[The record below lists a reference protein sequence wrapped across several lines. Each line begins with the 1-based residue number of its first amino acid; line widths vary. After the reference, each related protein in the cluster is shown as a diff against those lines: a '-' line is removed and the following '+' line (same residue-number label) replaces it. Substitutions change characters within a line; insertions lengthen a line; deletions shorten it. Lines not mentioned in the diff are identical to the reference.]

1 VRPAPSPVGA
11 SRALHVV
18 LRVALAVAVIGAV
31 TAVLVASDAD
41 LAFAA
46 IVLLLVVVGAA
57 MLGFAPGV
65 IAAVLAAGALTYWFT
80 PPYHSFTI
88 DQADDVLALL
98 AFVAVS
104 AAVASAVAY
113 LNRLRRQA
121 ELGAREAR
129 LRVEFTNSLAGGVPI
144 EQVLQGLA
152 EGLVELFDLAACTI
166 VVGDATGAA
175 GRTADGIDAVAVTS
189 PPVGMRLHLLRPLWT
204 GERDTIDALAVA
216 LGTAL
221 ERARLDGE
229 SREQRVQAD
238 LVRARAAFLATVT
251 HDLRT
256 PLATIKT
263 ATGALL
269 MPDAQL
275 PPDARHDLA
284 SAAHHEVDRL
294 IRIVDKTLELSRIR
308 AGAVVTD
315 TVELTPAD
323 LVRLATE
330 RLSSA
335 VDVARVRLD
344 VDPEVPAVA
353 VDPLLMEH
361 ALRNLLENAL
371 LHDPTGGEVLVSA
384 RASADCV
391 EILVI
396 DHGPGIAEADRE
408 RVFEE
413 FVRLGAPTDGAG
425 TGLGLAVARGLT
437 EVHGGTVTCET
448 TPGGGATLVV
458 ALPRTDQPTHRNQE
472 RA

>member
-1 VRPAPSPVGA
+1 
-11 SRALHVV
+11 
-18 LRVALAVAVIGAV
+18 
-31 TAVLVASDAD
+31 VLVAGDAD
-41 LAFAA
+41 LTFAA
-46 IVLLLVVVGAA
+46 VVLLLVVVGASI
-57 MLGFAPGV
+57 LGFVPGV
-65 IAAVLAAGALTYWFT
+65 VAAVLASGALTYWFT

-88 DQADDVLALL
+88 DQADDVLALV

-104 AAVASAVAY
+104 AAVAATVAR

-129 LRVEFTNSLAGGVPI
+129 LRVAFTNSLAAGRPI
-144 EQVLQGLA
+144 PAVLQELA
-152 EGLVELFDLAACTI
+152 DGMVDLFDLAACR
-166 VVGDATGAA
+166 VSVDGAHGAVGDDDA
-175 GRTADGIDAVAVTS
+175 GIDTLAVAS
-189 PPVGMRLHLLRPLWT
+189 PPVALELSLLRPLWS
-204 GERDTIDALAVA
+204 GERETIDALAVA

-221 ERARLDGE
+221 ERARLDAE
-229 SREQRVQAD
+229 AREQHLRAD
-238 LVRARAAFLATVT
+238 VIRARAAFLATVT

-269 MPDAQL
+269 MPDGTLTAGE
-275 PPDARHDLA
+275 RRELA
-284 SAAHHEVDRL
+284 ADAHHEVDRL

-330 RLSSA
+330 RLSPT
-335 VDVARVRLD
+335 VDVERVRLD
-344 VDPEVPAVA
+344 VDPEIPAVA

-371 LHDPTGGEVLVSA
+371 LHDPSGGEVVVRA
-384 RASADCV
+384 RTSDDCV
-391 EILVI
+391 ELLVI
-396 DHGPGIAEADRE
+396 DHGPGIADDDRE

-437 EVHGGTVTCET
+437 EVHGGTVTCEPT
-448 TPGGGATLVV
+448 VGGGATFVV
-458 ALPRTDQPTHRNQE
+458 ALPRTDDPLTEPTPE
-472 RA
+472 PTPEPT

>member
-1 VRPAPSPVGA
+1 M
-11 SRALHVV
+11 LHVAF
-18 LRVALAVAVIGAV
+18 RVALAVAVVVVV
-31 TAVLVASDAD
+31 TTILVASDAD

-57 MLGFAPGV
+57 ILGFVPGV
-65 IAAVLAAGALTYWFT
+65 VAAVLAAGALTYWFT

-88 DQADDVLALL
+88 DQADDVLALV

-104 AAVASAVAY
+104 AAVAATVAY

-121 ELGAREAR
+121 ELGSREAR
-129 LRVEFTNSLAGGVPI
+129 LRVGFTNSLAGGAPT
-144 EQVLQGLA
+144 ERVLQELA
-152 EGLVELFDLAACTI
+152 DGMVELFDLAACSI
-166 VVGDATGAA
+166 VVGDATGTA
-175 GRTADGIDAVAVTS
+175 GRAEDGIDEVDIAS
-189 PPVGMRLHLLRPLWT
+189 PPVGMRLHLLRPMWT
-204 GERDTIDALAVA
+204 SERDTIDALAVA

-221 ERARLDGE
+221 ERARLDAE
-229 SREQRVQAD
+229 AREQRVRAD
-238 LVRARAAFLATVT
+238 VVRARAAFLATVT

-269 MPDAQL
+269 MPDALL
-275 PPDARHDLA
+275 PSAERHELA

-330 RLSSA
+330 RLSPA
-335 VDVARVRLD
+335 VDVDRVRLE

-361 ALRNLLENAL
+361 VLRNLLENAL
-371 LHDPTGGEVLVSA
+371 LHDPTGGDVVVST
-384 RASADCV
+384 RASDDCV
-391 EILVI
+391 EVLVI
-396 DHGPGIAEADRE
+396 DHGPGIADGDRE

-437 EVHGGTVTCET
+437 EVHGGTVTCEA
-448 TPGGGATLVV
+448 TPGGGATFVV

>member
-1 VRPAPSPVGA
+1 
-11 SRALHVV
+11 VV
-18 LRVALAVAVIGAV
+18 AIV
-31 TAVLVASDAD
+31 TAVLVAADAD

-46 IVLLLVVVGAA
+46 ITLLLVVVGAA
-57 MLGFAPGV
+57 TLGFAPGV

-80 PPYHSFTI
+80 PPYHSFSI
-88 DQADDVLALL
+88 DQADDVLALV

-104 AAVASAVAY
+104 AAVAGTVAY

-129 LRVEFTNSLAGGVPI
+129 LRVEFTNSLAAGAPA
-144 EQVLQGLA
+144 ERVLQELA
-152 EGLVELFDLAACTI
+152 DGLVDLFDLAACTI
-166 VVGDATGAA
+166 AVGDAAA
-175 GRTADGIDAVAVTS
+175 TAGDLDDGVDEVDVTS
-189 PPVGMRLHLLRPLWT
+189 PPVGMHLRLLRPLWT

-221 ERARLDGE
+221 ERARLDAE
-229 SREQRVQAD
+229 AREQRVQAD
-238 LVRARAAFLATVT
+238 IVRARAAFLATVT

-269 MPDAQL
+269 MPDAAL
-275 PPDARHDLA
+275 APDERRELA
-284 SAAHHEVDRL
+284 SAAHHEVDRM

-330 RLSSA
+330 RLSPA
-335 VDVARVRLD
+335 VDVGRVRLD
-344 VDPEVPAVA
+344 VDPEIPAVA

-371 LHDPTGGEVLVSA
+371 LHDPTGAEVLVTA
-384 RASADCV
+384 RVTADHV
-391 EILVI
+391 ELLVV

-437 EVHGGTVTCET
+437 EVHGGTVTCEAT
-448 TPGGGATLVV
+448 AGGGATFVV
-458 ALPRTDQPTHRNQE
+458 ALPRTDDLAEPT
-472 RA
+472 